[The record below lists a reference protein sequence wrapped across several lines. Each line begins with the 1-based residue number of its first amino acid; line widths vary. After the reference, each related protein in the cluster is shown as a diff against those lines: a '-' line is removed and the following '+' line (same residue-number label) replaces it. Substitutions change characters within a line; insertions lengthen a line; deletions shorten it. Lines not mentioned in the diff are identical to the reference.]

1 MDKEDLVRLYKMSI
15 LIQPLR
21 YERLAGY
28 LETQEHG
35 MNVDDVRPMIKRLS
49 ENRIFDPQLKWFKHD
64 LVKKCFE
71 DDLDPEEL
79 KSYHNRAAR
88 FFESLTHQQEQERR
102 TVQTEKSNDNDE
114 DNTDMAIELKEK
126 DDSYFLA
133 ISTAYHLHMAGGKNH
148 EKSFTRN
155 KMLGHYAF
163 GMGNL
168 DVAER
173 SYKRAIE
180 DADKLGRVHDKMV
193 CTLEMVN
200 DVYLAWFRDANGI
213 YKIYEDL
220 IEYFS
225 KSNDRKN
232 YATALFGLGV
242 AYSLQEKSDMAMEKY
257 TQSLEISKLLGDKYT
272 VARVL
277 HKIANI
283 LFERAEK
290 GTGEYAEALE
300 KYQES
305 LSISEENKD
314 REWIALTLIQI
325 GNIYSVKGE
334 YAEAL
339 EKYQESLSIS
349 HDIRNAYTE
358 GLALLQIG
366 NTYTN
371 EGNFEIAMEKFQ
383 ESMLIMKQAG
393 DQYQIANILLSIG
406 LSFIAK
412 EEISKE
418 KIRSQLTKALP
429 YILNAYRIF
438 EVLGRG
444 SDAEIAKEN
453 ISYIRKLIGDEEYT
467 KLSDMNSTAMI

>member
-1 MDKEDLVRLYKMSI
+1 
-15 LIQPLR
+15 
-21 YERLAGY
+21 
-28 LETQEHG
+28 

-126 DDSYFLA
+126 DDSYFLT

-220 IEYFS
+220 IEYIS

-290 GTGEYAEALE
+290 GT
-300 KYQES
+300 
-305 LSISEENKD
+305 
-314 REWIALTLIQI
+314 
-325 GNIYSVKGE
+325 GE

>member
-1 MDKEDLVRLYKMSI
+1 
-15 LIQPLR
+15 
-21 YERLAGY
+21 
-28 LETQEHG
+28 
-35 MNVDDVRPMIKRLS
+35 
-49 ENRIFDPQLKWFKHD
+49 
-64 LVKKCFE
+64 
-71 DDLDPEEL
+71 
-79 KSYHNRAAR
+79 
-88 FFESLTHQQEQERR
+88 
-102 TVQTEKSNDNDE
+102 
-114 DNTDMAIELKEK
+114 
-126 DDSYFLA
+126 
-133 ISTAYHLHMAGGKNH
+133 
-148 EKSFTRN
+148 
-155 KMLGHYAF
+155 
-163 GMGNL
+163 
-168 DVAER
+168 
-173 SYKRAIE
+173 
-180 DADKLGRVHDKMV
+180 
-193 CTLEMVN
+193 
-200 DVYLAWFRDANGI
+200 
-213 YKIYEDL
+213 
-220 IEYFS
+220 
-225 KSNDRKN
+225 
-232 YATALFGLGV
+232 
-242 AYSLQEKSDMAMEKY
+242 MEKY